1 MKTGDTFTCLI
12 ASKKHGT
19 VVRFIASGGE
29 ADLLEVLIEGTPWAL
44 KLFYVAGSAAAR
56 ETQCRQLI
64 EGGAPHPAF
73 VYPIDLVRTNDGR
86 LGIVMPLI
94 SKEFH
99 EGTRLNVLPDEKRPS
114 LRNVVKA
121 CLNVSLAFHA
131 AIRAGVIY
139 VDVSPAQ
146 LMVAASGAVKICDV
160 TNIVDKVTAEVNLRT
175 FGYTAP
181 ELWLNK
187 TLPSV
192 ATGRYSLGVIYF
204 EWLCGG
210 HPLYGRRLPRILGP
224 DDEHQALH
232 VAPIYVFDPA
242 NDSNRPDPE
251 EHAALLVYWRILP
264 QKLRDLL
271 TRHFTTG
278 LRDPNRRVIEIE
290 WIDALYDAYTAC
302 FQCSC
307 GAEVFHDPSV
317 VQLVCWN
324 CGSRLS
330 RPARLKL
337 AGGRE
342 IVLSDG
348 ELVTRYD
355 AMGRQSYDFTPV
367 GRVVCHALS
376 PGSVELENL
385 SSVAWTWRRRSGA
398 GGTVVPGQRAPLY
411 RDVVISFAP
420 GSTATVAE

>member
-1 MKTGDTFTCLI
+1 MR
-12 ASKKHGT
+12 S
-19 VVRFIASGGE
+19 IASGGE

-44 KLFYVAGSAAAR
+44 KLFYVTGSATAR
-56 ETQCRQLI
+56 EAQCRQLI
-64 EGGAPHPAF
+64 DGGAPHPAF
-73 VYPIDLVRTNDGR
+73 VYPIDLVLTNDGR

-94 SKEFH
+94 SNDFY

-114 LRNVVKA
+114 LRNVLKA

-146 LMVAASGAVKICDV
+146 LMVNATGAVKICDV

-181 ELWLNK
+181 ELGLNT

-210 HPLYGRRLPRILGP
+210 HPLFGRRLPRILGP

-232 VAPIYVFDPA
+232 VSPTFIFDPSD
-242 NDSNRPDPE
+242 DSNRPDPA
-251 EHAALLVYWRILP
+251 EHAAPLVYWPIFPL
-264 QKLRDLL
+264 KLRNLI
-271 TRHFTTG
+271 TRHFTAG

-290 WIDALYDAYTAC
+290 WIDTFYDAYTAC
-302 FQCSC
+302 FQCPC

-317 VQLVCWN
+317 VQPFCWN
-324 CGSRLS
+324 CGSRLP
-330 RPARLKL
+330 RPARLQF
-337 AGGRE
+337 AGNRE
-342 IVLSDG
+342 IVLRDG
-348 ELVTRYD
+348 EAVTRYD
-355 AMGRQSYDFTPV
+355 VTGRQSYDFTPV

-376 PGSVELENL
+376 PGSIELENL
-385 SSVAWTWRRRSGA
+385 SSAPWTWRRRSGDE
-398 GGTVVPGQRAPLY
+398 GVVAPGRKAPLY
-411 RDVVISFAP
+411 QDVVISFT
-420 GSTATVAE
+420 SRWTAAVVA